1 MTAGFYEWEDVS
13 RMAQIQKPKCRS
25 GKMIGKN
32 PETNT
37 ERKEYG
43 DFVTKSTIEE

>member
-1 MTAGFYEWEDVS
+1 MNAGFYEGEDVS
-13 RMAQIQKPKCRS
+13 RMAQIQKLKCRS
-25 GKMIGKN
+25 VKMIGEN